1 LIEPQAAARLRCRSP
16 RCPQSVITTASGI
29 IGNQRNTSSVS
40 QGSGV
45 VVSNDAANGRPPA
58 ASKRRWDVLAW
69 STSLV
74 ALLLSLGAATS
85 VCDWPAIRDP
95 VPAEIQS
102 AVGDRTDL
110 VGRADVYNFWDNF
123 IDSQH
128 LWRVEMAPEVAESL
142 VSQWNLRELASAD
155 NVPRAF
161 WRWMPCWWRP
171 PQSGPAR
178 YFMSSGF
185 EPDGRGSDGSH
196 FLIAYDVPRRILYVW
211 HKNNF

>member
-1 LIEPQAAARLRCRSP
+1 
-16 RCPQSVITTASGI
+16 
-29 IGNQRNTSSVS
+29 
-40 QGSGV
+40 
-45 VVSNDAANGRPPA
+45 VVSNDAANGRPPV
-58 ASKRRWDVLAW
+58 ASKRRWAVLAW

-74 ALLLSLGAATS
+74 ALLLSLGTATF
-85 VCDWPAIRDP
+85 VCDWPAIQDP

-128 LWRVEMAPEVAESL
+128 LWRVEAAPEVAESL
-142 VSQWNLRELASAD
+142 VSQWNLRELASED

-161 WRWMPCWWRP
+161 WRWMPWWWRP
-171 PQSGPAR
+171 PKSGPAR
-178 YFMSSGF
+178 FFISPGF
-185 EPDGRGSDGSH
+185 EPDGRGFDGSH
-196 FLIAYDVPRRILYVW
+196 FLIAYDVPRRMLYVW